1 MNSKRSANSRID
13 ETKLGIATRER
24 RRIAEELRRSQ
35 ERYRALVETAF
46 AGIGISD
53 AEENFTFVNR
63 TLEEMLG
70 YGPGELDGTNL
81 SQLVDPAEFDRLS
94 AFTPQRREEG
104 LRNHYEATINRKDG
118 NRINVLLSCSPLTG
132 PDGAFQ
138 GTVAVLVDITE
149 LRQAQAETERVKLA
163 YTERLEE
170 TVRERTR
177 RLEEAQAQLVQST
190 KMAAMGRLAAGV
202 AHEINNPAGVLLM
215 KLEFLLSISDSEGL
229 SPRAVSTLEIAVQQ
243 TKRIDQIVDNLLTF
257 SRPSEGLI
265 SAVDVNDVVR
275 MAMQLSGRVLRSE
288 GIQFE
293 ERLTD
298 GLPAV
303 RGVSTELEQVVINL
317 INNGVDAMPGGG
329 KLTVSA
335 AASGEG
341 ADQEVLIAVADT
353 GAGISEEDV
362 ERIFDPFFTTKEVGK
377 GTGLGLSISYGIVE
391 KVGGT
396 IEVDSAI
403 ERGTTMTVRLPVF
416 AN

>member
-1 MNSKRSANSRID
+1 MNSKRSVNSRRD
-13 ETKLGIATRER
+13 DTKLGIATRER
-24 RRIAEELRRSQ
+24 RRITEELRRSQ

-53 AEENFTFVNR
+53 ADENFTFVNR
-63 TLEEMLG
+63 VLEEMLG
-70 YGPGELDGTNL
+70 YGQGELDGTNL
-81 SQLVDPAEFDRLS
+81 SQLVDPTEFDRVS

-104 LRNHYEATINRKDG
+104 LRNYYESTINRKDG
-118 NRINVLLSCSPLTG
+118 NQLNVLVSCSPLTG
-132 PDGAFQ
+132 ADGAFQ
-138 GTVAVLVDITE
+138 GTVAVVIDITE
-149 LRQAQAETERVKLA
+149 LRQAQAEAERVKLA

-215 KLEFLLSISDSEGL
+215 KLEFLLSIADSEAL

-243 TKRIDQIVDNLLTF
+243 TRRIDQIVDNLLTF
-257 SRPSEGLI
+257 SRPSKGSV

-275 MAMQLSGRVLRSE
+275 VAMQLSGRVLRSE

-293 ERLTD
+293 GRLTD

-303 RGVSTELEQVVINL
+303 RGASTELEQVVINL
-317 INNGVDAMPGGG
+317 INNSVDAMPGGG
-329 KLTVSA
+329 KLTVSTA
-335 AASGEG
+335 AGEG
-341 ADQEVLIAVADT
+341 EDQEVLIVVADT
-353 GAGISEEDV
+353 GVGISEEDV

-377 GTGLGLSISYGIVE
+377 GTGLGLSISYGIVD
-391 KVGGT
+391 KVGGA

-416 AN
+416 AD